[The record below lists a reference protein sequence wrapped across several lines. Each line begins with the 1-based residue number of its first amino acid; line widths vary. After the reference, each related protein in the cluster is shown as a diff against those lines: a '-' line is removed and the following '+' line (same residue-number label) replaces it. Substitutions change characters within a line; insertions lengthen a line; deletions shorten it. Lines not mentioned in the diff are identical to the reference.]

1 MHVLMGLGTIAWL
14 GLTALLWYARPGE
27 ALWLLGSLALG
38 VAYFM
43 AFFFY
48 VTRSQ

>member
-1 MHVLMGLGTIAWL
+1 MHVLMGLVTIVWI
-14 GLTALLWYARPGE
+14 GLTALLWSMRPSE

-48 VTRSQ
+48 VTRS